1 MVWVEKYR
9 PKKIAD
15 LIVSDS
21 ILDQISK
28 WIDLWK
34 EGTPVKKARI
44 LYGPPGVGKTT
55 TVHVIA
61 NELGWPVVE
70 MNASDLRNRD
80 SMKRI
85 ALMASIY
92 GDLTTIGENRSGPNK
107 IVLID
112 EADNIFEGRSRQ
124 SGGDTGG
131 ISELAKIIKSTR
143 NPIVLTMNEYYEF
156 RRKSSASEIINE
168 ALNIEFLQYKR
179 RNDTDYKQF
188 RMKLLARINQ
198 ILREE
203 GIKIG
208 QSQIMDIVE
217 RNENDIRGIL
227 NDIESIRDY
236 GQGGASSQA
245 DVGYRDSA
253 QNIYKAISTT
263 FKSQDY
269 NKVLRTLYDKDF
281 TTEDYM
287 MWIDQNLPDEAQEPK
302 DLMDAYEVLS
312 RADRLVGRVFKK
324 QHYAFKMYAE
334 EMSAGVSVMIKEKN
348 EHYVKY
354 KFPEIIKSMSRMR
367 EARRSREQLLMK
379 LSVAA
384 HTSKRK
390 TRDYFWFYS
399 YLATRDKKF
408 LEGIEKMLQLSD
420 KEVARLKK
428 SGK

>member
-15 LIVSDS
+15 LIVSDG
-21 ILDQISK
+21 ILNQISK
-28 WIDLWK
+28 WVDLWK
-34 EGTPVKKARI
+34 EGTPVKKAMI

-80 SMKRI
+80 SMKRV
-85 ALMASIY
+85 ALMASLY
-92 GDLTTIGENRSGPNK
+92 GDLTTIGEGSSGPNK
-107 IVLID
+107 IILID

-131 ISELAKIIKSTR
+131 IGELAKIIRSTR

-168 ALNIEFLQYKR
+168 SLNIEFLQYKR
-179 RNDTDYKQF
+179 RNDADYKQF

-203 GIKIG
+203 GIRIDHNR
-208 QSQIMDIVE
+208 IMSIID

-227 NDIESIRDY
+227 NDLEAMRAY
-236 GQGGASSQA
+236 GQGTGTSDS

-253 QNIYKAISTT
+253 QNIYNAISVT
-263 FKSQDY
+263 FKSNDY
-269 NKVLRTLYDKDF
+269 NRVLRTLYDKDF

-287 MWIDQNLPDEAQEPK
+287 MWIDQNLPEEAPEPR
-302 DLMDAYEVLS
+302 DLMDAYELLS

-334 EMSAGVSVMIKEKN
+334 EIAAAAPVMIKEKN
-348 EHYVKY
+348 QHYVKY

-367 EARRSREQLLMK
+367 ETRRSREQLMLK
-379 LSVAA
+379 LSAAA
-384 HTSKRK
+384 HISKRK
-390 TRDYFWFYS
+390 TRNYFWFYS
-399 YLATRDKKF
+399 YLALKDRKF
-408 LEGIEKMLQLSD
+408 IDEIERMLQLSD
-420 KEVARLKK
+420 KEIARLKK
-428 SGK
+428 SKK